1 MKGHLQ
7 ESTEMSNS
15 LARKQDWKKVALTN
29 VLAYDYAVFIT
40 IARSF
45 KVQ

>member
-1 MKGHLQ
+1 
-7 ESTEMSNS
+7 MSNS

-40 IARSF
+40 PLQEVF
-45 KVQ
+45 KYNSLDSIS